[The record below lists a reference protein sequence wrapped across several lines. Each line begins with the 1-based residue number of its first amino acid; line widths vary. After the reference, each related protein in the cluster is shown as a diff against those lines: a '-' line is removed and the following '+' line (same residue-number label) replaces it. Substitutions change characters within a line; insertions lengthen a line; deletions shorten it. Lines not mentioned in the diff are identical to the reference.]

1 LKVIEVVEENGQ
13 LVVKGNYQ
21 KLEVEKP
28 KGFIHWL
35 SDADAV
41 NCEVRNYSVL
51 FKCKDPNK
59 VESYIE

>member
-1 LKVIEVVEENGQ
+1 MKNKK
-13 LVVKGNYQ
+13 KGM
-21 KLEVEKP
+21 
-28 KGFIHWL
+28 GFVHWL

-51 FKCKDPNK
+51 FKCEDPNK